1 VTGAVGLSRPGPG
14 DWDALAERRIRLDV
28 YIDDLRQEPGPSAP
42 GQWDSVSGVLLYP
55 RRPTDSA
62 RAKLVE
68 QVADREALMVVWYDE
83 TDWM

>member
-1 VTGAVGLSRPGPG
+1 
-14 DWDALAERRIRLDV
+14 
-28 YIDDLRQEPGPSAP
+28 
-42 GQWDSVSGVLLYP
+42 VLLSP